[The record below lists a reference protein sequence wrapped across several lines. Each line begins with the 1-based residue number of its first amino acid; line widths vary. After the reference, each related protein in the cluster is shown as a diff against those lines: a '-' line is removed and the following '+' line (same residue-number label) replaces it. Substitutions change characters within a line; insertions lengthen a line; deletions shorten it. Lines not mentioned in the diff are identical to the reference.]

1 MPLNNPILSVLLS
14 AYNSS
19 RYVKQSIDSIL
30 NQTFSDFELL
40 IADDGSSDATKAII
54 DSYSDSRIV
63 KSHNLN
69 NQGKVETVNRLA
81 LMAKG
86 EYLTI
91 HDADDFSEPKRFEII
106 MSFFKENSEMAL
118 VGSSFFEINGN
129 KREAVKMPT
138 DYNEIK
144 AALPDRSQFHG
155 PTIVFKKAILKDT
168 NGLFRYFTWGED
180 IDFTAR
186 VVEKHKA
193 VNIDLPLYNYRI
205 HDKSLTKDVK
215 VIKPDRLINQKLRV
229 FLAEQRK
236 RDGVDCLM
244 ENKPQILENE
254 RQRLLAMYSKEPGRV
269 YWEHSHKMLYFNLK
283 RIALK
288 SAFKAFT
295 IDPSWKNFKNLI
307 SVFSKVIIP

>member
-19 RYVKQSIDSIL
+19 RYVNQSIDSIL
-30 NQTFSDFELL
+30 SQTFSDFELL
-40 IADDGSSDATKAII
+40 IADDGSSDATKSII
-54 DSYSDSRIV
+54 DSYKDSRIIV
-63 KSHNLN
+63 RHNLN
-69 NQGKVETVNRLA
+69 NLGKVQTINRLA
-81 LMAKG
+81 EMAKG

-91 HDADDFSEPKRFEII
+91 HDADDFSEPGRFEII
-106 MSFFKENSEMAL
+106 MNFFKENSEMAL
-118 VGSSFFEINGN
+118 VGTSFFEVNGS

-144 AALPDRSQFHG
+144 AALPERSQFHG
-155 PTIVFKKAILKDT
+155 PTIVFKKAILNDT
-168 NGLFRYFTWGED
+168 YGLFRYFTWGED

-205 HDKSLTKDVK
+205 HDKSLTKDVE

-236 RDGVDCLM
+236 QNGVDCLM
-244 ENKPQILENE
+244 ENQPLILEKE
-254 RQRLLAMYSKEPGRV
+254 RQRLLGMYSKEPGRV
-269 YWEHSHKMLYFNLK
+269 YWEHSHKMLHYNLK
-283 RIALK
+283 RIAIK
-288 SAFKAFT
+288 SAFKACM
-295 IDPSWKNFKNLI
+295 IDSSWKNFKNLI
-307 SVFSKVIIP
+307 SIFSKVILH